1 MEQLIC
7 GSLYRMRLR
16 QSLPQAHK
24 PRTGTLVPW
33 KAQRLGAGVW
43 GLWSSPRAKAAVDCR
58 LRGREGGDH
67 GGKCQWRNARQPWKQ
82 GNTAE
87 SHAGGGAHHHS
98 HSIPHGQPQQLNSR
112 EAGPSNARRTEY
124 RAGPHP
130 GGPFKCLTLQ
140 STEWDPSQGGPFKCL
155 TLQSTEWD
163 PTWGAPLCA

>member
-1 MEQLIC
+1 MKQLVC

-16 QSLPQAHK
+16 QSLPQPHK

-58 LRGREGGDH
+58 LRGHEGDH

-98 HSIPHGQPQQLNSR
+98 HSLPHGQHQQLTVERLAHQLPDALN
-112 EAGPSNARRTEY
+112 TE
-124 RAGPHP
+124 R
-130 GGPFKCLTLQ
+130 
-140 STEWDPSQGGPFKCL
+140 
-155 TLQSTEWD
+155 D
-163 PTWGAPLCA
+163 PTLGAPLSA